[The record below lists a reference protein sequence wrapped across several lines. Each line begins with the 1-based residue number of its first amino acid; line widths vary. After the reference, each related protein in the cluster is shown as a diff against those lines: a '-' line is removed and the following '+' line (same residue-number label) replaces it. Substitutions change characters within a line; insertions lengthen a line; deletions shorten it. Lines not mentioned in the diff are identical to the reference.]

1 MKTEKIEIRI
11 SPAEKELLREVA
23 SKQDI
28 SMSQLIRQLIKEY
41 IKENT
46 NE

>member
-11 SPAEKELLREVA
+11 SPAEKELLKQVA

-41 IKENT
+41 IEKEN
-46 NE
+46 